1 MPAPSR
7 AWSSK
12 RTVTAPLTPALS
24 SLLGPQQGEC
34 QARGGGLSGWENVFL
49 LCWQVI
55 FFGAD
60 ASLSTWQPPP
70 GFSSLHW
77 NHRQSQSNNPKKT
90 TQTLRYSP
98 NPPGRSKATRWCHQL
113 ACVNAKHATF
123 WAMLAVGKSHPP
135 QQVHRGLR
143 RCLYLVHDLWP
154 IRKSGPGPK
163 NTFKL
168 VSPYLS

>member
-1 MPAPSR
+1 MHGHPRGQWQPLWLQHCPHCWAHSR
-7 AWSSK
+7 VSVRPGVEGFKGGRMCFCYADRSF
-12 RTVTAPLTPALS
+12 
-24 SLLGPQQGEC
+24 SLELMLAC
-34 QARGGGLSGWENVFL
+34 
-49 LCWQVI
+49 
-55 FFGAD
+55 D
-60 ASLSTWQPPP
+60 TWQPPP

-77 NHRQSQSNNPKKT
+77 NHRRSQSNNPKKT

-98 NPPGRSKATRWCHQL
+98 NPSGRSKATHWCHQL

-143 RCLYLVHDLWP
+143 KCLHLVHDLWP

-163 NTFKL
+163 TTFKL